1 MPDMLLNISF
11 QILWVSACSYW
22 LSSTRGS
29 RVLKLTSHRCASKA
43 ELSGAILGAKLVPLA
58 GCKPKHSQD
67 QSPWG

>member
-1 MPDMLLNISF
+1 MPGMLL
-11 QILWVSACSYW
+11 QIAFEILCVSACSCW
-22 LSSTRGS
+22 LSSTWGS

-67 QSPWG
+67 HSPCR